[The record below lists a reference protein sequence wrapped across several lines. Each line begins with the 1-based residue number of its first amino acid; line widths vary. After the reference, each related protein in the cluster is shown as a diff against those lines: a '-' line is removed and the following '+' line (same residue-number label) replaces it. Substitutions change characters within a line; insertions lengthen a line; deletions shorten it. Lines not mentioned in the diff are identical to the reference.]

1 MASNRGAGGAVVTS
15 VERAEGHK
23 AMDEEQISDAG
34 ITSGHGTFVAHT
46 GDVRGHR
53 STFKQHMSSGKMTE
67 DTLMR
72 RIDTYGLVSSTK
84 AKKRN
89 NWYDIRKYDIKKIKE
104 EHAGN
109 DLLKLDQHALC
120 ILCYTRGSKVRDGLP
135 SHSYGR
141 AHTQRIV

>member
-1 MASNRGAGGAVVTS
+1 MANNRGAGGAVVTS
-15 VERAEGHK
+15 AERAEGHE

-53 STFKQHMSSGKMTE
+53 STFKQHMSSGKVTE

-84 AKKRN
+84 AKN
-89 NWYDIRKYDIKKIKE
+89 VVWYDIRKYDIKKIKE
-104 EHAGN
+104 KHGDN
-109 DLLKLDQHALC
+109 DILKLDQQTLC
-120 ILCYTRGSKVRDGLP
+120 MFCYTRRSKVRDGIP

-141 AHTQRIV
+141 VHTQRIV